1 MLSYSRRYFRN
12 PLMTK
17 TPEELVYHCEC
28 GQKLAFTT
36 KGNATSKC
44 SCGRTIVVKYGFA
57 YSPGKD

>member
-1 MLSYSRRYFRN
+1 
-12 PLMTK
+12 MTK